1 MKKGLCVSVGG
12 SQGAYAGG
20 ILESNIKRGVVYDN
34 VYGSSVGSLIVPFA
48 SIGDYNSLKKVFT
61 STTMDDIYTTNPFK
75 IKEQNNGM
83 FKYSLHYYN
92 IFKNLFIDKKP
103 SLGDTTQLRDGLIR
117 KSFPTEYE
125 LGNKNISIMVTNIS
139 TGKLEIKKYHEC
151 THDEFMEWT
160 WASTCAPPFM
170 SVANIN
176 GSSYMDG
183 GILSQIPIKHAIL
196 DGCDDI
202 DIIILNKENYEW
214 PIEHIRNFLHA
225 QIKVLLL
232 MMNSIQRIQLDLGY
246 LSSITRKEIRLN
258 FYYTNRR
265 LTNNSLIFDT
275 ELMSNWWDEGYEY
288 SENSKQI
295 SYILEGRKN
304 TYRQIT

>member
-1 MKKGLCVSVGG
+1 
-12 SQGAYAGG
+12 
-20 ILESNIKRGVVYDN
+20 
-34 VYGSSVGSLIVPFA
+34 
-48 SIGDYNSLKKVFT
+48 
-61 STTMDDIYTTNPFK
+61 
-75 IKEQNNGM
+75 
-83 FKYSLHYYN
+83 
-92 IFKNLFIDKKP
+92 
-103 SLGDTTQLRDGLIR
+103 
-117 KSFPTEYE
+117 
-125 LGNKNISIMVTNIS
+125 
-139 TGKLEIKKYHEC
+139 
-151 THDEFMEWT
+151 
-160 WASTCAPPFM
+160 
-170 SVANIN
+170 
-176 GSSYMDG
+176 MDG

-246 LSSITRKEIRLN
+246 LSSITRKEVRLN
-258 FYYTNRR
+258 FYYTSRR